1 MKTIP
6 AWRFDA
12 RLRWR
17 DDQRPVRFPP
27 SVNHERPPA
36 DAPSDAPLD
45 SNVRGA
51 PSAPGKP
58 VTLAASARASS
69 DALPLSRLRMPLTKS
84 NAHRTSNASR
94 FAHSD
99 ARSRRPRRASAS
111 QRRSWGSPV
120 ALVVIPTLW
129 VFGHPPTRL
138 RGATGGSLCRCSF
151 GRCGSHSAGQH
162 SSPEW
167 RLRRLQRQRRSAAG
181 SPSVRM
187 LAQPHS
193 RACRLAPGGPLQAR
207 CWWPVRLGPTGL
219 PGNHR
224 QLLSFHFILALLSKF
239 CFTCSPL

>member
-1 MKTIP
+1 MDAICAHRVCHT
-6 AWRFDA
+6 AAADCLVGAVTRFT
-12 RLRWR
+12 
-17 DDQRPVRFPP
+17 RP
-27 SVNHERPPA
+27 
-36 DAPSDAPLD
+36 APLD
-45 SNVRGA
+45 FNRQ
-51 PSAPGKP
+51 
-58 VTLAASARASS
+58 
-69 DALPLSRLRMPLTKS
+69 
-84 NAHRTSNASR
+84 RTT
-94 FAHSD
+94 D

-120 ALVVIPTLW
+120 ALVVIPTPW
-129 VFGHPPTRL
+129 VCGRPPTRL

-219 PGNHR
+219 PGNPR
-224 QLLSFHFILALLSKF
+224 PLLSFHFILALLSKF